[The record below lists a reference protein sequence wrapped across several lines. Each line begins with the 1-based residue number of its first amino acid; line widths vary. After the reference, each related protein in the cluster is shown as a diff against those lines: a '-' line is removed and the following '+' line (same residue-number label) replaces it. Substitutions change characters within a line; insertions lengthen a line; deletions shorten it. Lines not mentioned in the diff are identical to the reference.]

1 MVSRGETY
9 PKFDAADAIR
19 TADDAAIMLSTALE
33 DSPTDSSAVPTAL
46 ALVGRRAGVDAAGPY
61 RVLDDDDRRDLID
74 EAIST
79 LRSGGTDGW
88 RTALATLV
96 DDWRASAQIR
106 SDQVLAADLSTPIEE
121 PLDEPAITP
130 GLPPAPCRGARGSA
144 DRQPRR
150 PASRRR

>member
-1 MVSRGETY
+1 MVSRGEMY

-46 ALVGRRAGVDAAGPY
+46 ALVGRRAGVDAAGLY
-61 RVLDDDDRRDLID
+61 GVLDDDDRRDLID

-130 GLPPAPCRGARGSA
+130 GLPPGPCRGARGSA

-150 PASRRR
+150 PAPRRR